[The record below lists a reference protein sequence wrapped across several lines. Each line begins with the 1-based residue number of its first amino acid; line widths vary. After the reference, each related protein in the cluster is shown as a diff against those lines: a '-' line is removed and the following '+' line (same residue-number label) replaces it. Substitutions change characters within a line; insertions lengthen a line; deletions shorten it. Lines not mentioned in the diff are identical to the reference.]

1 MNFRGILMME
11 IKDLSENTGE
21 WLRGSGKESDIV
33 ISSRIRL
40 ARNITGFPFISR
52 ANLKQREDIESL
64 LRETVLK
71 SNIAKDLSYI
81 NLNKANAVD
90 KLFLVERHLISKEHA
105 EGEGERGVAFG
116 KSETISLM
124 INEEDHLRIQV
135 IRSGFELKNTWTTID
150 EIDNCL
156 GEKLNFAF
164 SSRFGY
170 LTACPTNIGTGMRGS
185 VMLHLP
191 ALGMTKH
198 IEKVFNAV
206 GKLGLVVRGL
216 YGEGT
221 KVSGDLYQ
229 ISNQFTLGKSETE
242 ILAVIESVIP
252 RITSYERMARKAL
265 ILESKDLLEDRIW
278 RSYGMLKA
286 ARMITS
292 EEILQLLSQ
301 VRMGV
306 NLGLIND
313 IEMRTL
319 NELFILTLPGHLQKL
334 QGCEL
339 DSTQRNIIRAS
350 YIRKRLEGI

>member
-52 ANLKQREDIESL
+52 ANLKQKGDIESL
-64 LRETVLK
+64 LRETVIK
-71 SNIAKDLSYI
+71 SNIAKDLSYV

-105 EGEGERGVAFG
+105 EGEG
-116 KSETISLM
+116 
-124 INEEDHLRIQV
+124 IQL

-156 GEKLNFAF
+156 GGKLNFAF